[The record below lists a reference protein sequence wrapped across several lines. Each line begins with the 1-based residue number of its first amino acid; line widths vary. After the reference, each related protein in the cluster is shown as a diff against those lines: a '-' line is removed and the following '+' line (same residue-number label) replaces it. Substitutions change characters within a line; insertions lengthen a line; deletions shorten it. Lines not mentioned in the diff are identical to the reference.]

1 MCLTSSKRSS
11 GLLASIIRCLLTD
24 VNRIEQCLQRT
35 KLRRK
40 ALSSPFSTPCLSIK
54 EPAGSYIGVRSRKL
68 KKLHGGITFLYLK
81 CEHFSFILINFNIYF
96 TRRWCLDRGSKS
108 EGFNLYV

>member
-24 VNRIEQCLQRT
+24 VNRIEQCLQRA

-81 CEHFSFILINFNIYF
+81 CEHLSFILINFNIYF
-96 TRRWCLDRGSKS
+96 TRRWCLDRGSKR
-108 EGFNLYV
+108 EGSNLYV